1 MREYLKEGIL
11 KVGSRTLGILR
22 LKNIC
27 DMMKMQENCTLDCE
41 TVEGRDVV

>member
-27 DMMKMQENCTLDCE
+27 DMMKMQENCALDCE